1 MRESALGTWFRDSLR
16 KPFKRTALFAFLIC
30 VILLSVCAPAKA
42 QSRPGLL
49 QSACVAK
56 RNFAVQLLPPVWCKH
71 TYT

>member
-42 QSRPGLL
+42 QISPGP
-49 QSACVAK
+49 VAK
-56 RNFAVQLLPPVWCKH
+56 RMRR
-71 TYT
+71 